1 MTACSQSVIVPTG
14 SATETVEIIATVR
27 ETGPWLVLAGPEGFW
42 AYGAGDGSLSH
53 PETRVPL
60 APQDSTAM
68 PAPAGG
74 RVAYITGRDGI
85 EDLALDILQLPD
97 GHIESIALI
106 PPEHMPAPGTA
117 PGDPAAEAVRAIF
130 ERTSIAWSPDGEKLA
145 FVGLLE
151 AGNADLYVVEME
163 ALEKPPGERVVL
175 RLTASPEQEIQP
187 LWSPDGEW
195 VIYAAAADFGTGAGM
210 ALAGVR
216 VVRADGSGDRL
227 LYDTAGSGG
236 ETWVGW
242 LDERTL
248 VVHSWTAV
256 CGSEG
261 LRAVDLETGEAR
273 ALWAGPFNGV
283 ALDPGTGSLLVAV
296 DKFTS
301 ECGGAAGQ
309 GLYFVPGSGG
319 EAARLTDQEAF
330 LPVWAAEAGLF
341 FARTPVEVLAVDPR
355 GSALVVEAP
364 GPVLP
369 SAGRGG
375 GLAWAVGEGIWV
387 GSVGDAPVLVFEG
400 NAALPAWSADGEV
413 LYFLGEA
420 GLYRV
425 VGGQVALFG
434 EGVMGSVGFWVR
446 P

>member
-1 MTACSQSVIVPTG
+1 
-14 SATETVEIIATVR
+14 
-27 ETGPWLVLAGPEGFW
+27 
-42 AYGAGDGSLSH
+42 
-53 PETRVPL
+53 
-60 APQDSTAM
+60 
-68 PAPAGG
+68 
-74 RVAYITGRDGI
+74 
-85 EDLALDILQLPD
+85 
-97 GHIESIALI
+97 
-106 PPEHMPAPGTA
+106 
-117 PGDPAAEAVRAIF
+117 
-130 ERTSIAWSPDGEKLA
+130 
-145 FVGLLE
+145 
-151 AGNADLYVVEME
+151 
-163 ALEKPPGERVVL
+163 
-175 RLTASPEQEIQP
+175 
-187 LWSPDGEW
+187 

-261 LRAVDLETGEAR
+261 RRAVDLETGEAR